1 LVGRQARAKHKC
13 QLKGG
18 ILNQTAFLALVQAIY
33 ELQEIASGL
42 YDTSS
47 VVSEQ
52 GALSDATLLQT
63 VADKLYR
70 EGENIDVLLVE
81 MEA

>member
-1 LVGRQARAKHKC
+1 M
-13 QLKGG
+13 
-18 ILNQTAFLALVQAIY
+18 NQTAFNAIVQAIY
-33 ELQEIASGL
+33 QLQEIASSL

-63 VADKLYR
+63 VADKLYK
-70 EGENIDVLLVE
+70 ESENIDVLLVE